1 MGASGSTEEKRKE
14 KERKPLTQ
22 EERVRI
28 DQMFSD
34 LVREMKKHGLPDVVA
49 LRNAYN
55 FALKVHGDTRRKT
68 GDPYITHPLSVAM
81 ILAEIGHETDV
92 IVSAILHDVVE
103 DCNVTVEQLEEEFG
117 SNVADMVNAVT
128 KESRKLSGDPEISP
142 ADLDDLS
149 DRKFRAEIQKKHN
162 RKAVYVKCA
171 DRIHNLRT
179 ISVFPVEKQREK
191 AYKTRTVIIPVARA
205 FHIHKLA
212 DELANLC
219 FEIDN
224 PEMSRRVGA
233 KYRNILKQNSDTLYG
248 KDGVIET
255 AKRLVLRG
263 GVQSDNVV
271 SFDFIER
278 SEDDIFSK
286 LTGMM
291 DTAEDLERVLTKK
304 NVPLFDVFLITSDL
318 SQRDPEDIFFS
329 FYTNLH
335 TCRYHFTITEI
346 EYPKYREQYCY
357 IMEDAYGTKYR
368 LHIQSETQHL
378 EYDHGILVA
387 DVQDFRNGLSV
398 DLFNEGG
405 TFETKMIPV
414 FKKDGTSMLIEDGA
428 TVLDF
433 AFAIDRNI
441 GICAKYALINGK
453 MEKESLRRKLRAGD
467 QIEIISDHDKHR
479 PERDIPHATVRWFE
493 YVYTREAIRFLSRWL
508 EKHMDSGSP
517 TMVVQDGSGKEYEI
531 EMAATVLD
539 FAFAVDEEV
548 GLHLQKAYVNG
559 CKEPTQ
565 LGKTLRYGDK
575 VMFEYDIHDKET
587 PVFNW
592 LNLVKTK
599 KARERLVRY
608 FDANFHRG

>member
-1 MGASGSTEEKRKE
+1 MGASGSTEEKRVE
-14 KERKPLTQ
+14 KERKPLTP
-22 EERVRI
+22 EERKKI

-34 LVREMKKHGLPDVVA
+34 LLREMKKHGLPDVVA

-81 ILAEIGHETDV
+81 ILAEIGHETDI

-103 DCNVTVEQLEEEFG
+103 DCNVTVEQLEKEFG
-117 SNVADMVNAVT
+117 RNVADMVNAVT
-128 KESRKLSGDPEISP
+128 KESRRLSGDPEISP

-149 DRKFRAEIQKKHN
+149 DQKFRTEIRKKHN

-179 ISVFPVEKQREK
+179 ISVFSEEKQRKK
-191 AYKTRTVIIPVARA
+191 AYHTRTVIIPVARA

-219 FEIDN
+219 FEIEN
-224 PEMSRRVGA
+224 PEMFRRVGA
-233 KYRNILKQNSDTLYG
+233 KYRKILKQNSDTLYG
-248 KDGVIET
+248 KYGLIET
-255 AKRLVLRG
+255 TKRLVFDG
-263 GVQSDNVV
+263 GIQSADVA
-271 SFDFIER
+271 SFEFIER
-278 SEDDIFSK
+278 SEDNIFSE
-286 LTGMM
+286 LPEMM
-291 DTAEDLERVLTKK
+291 DTAADLEKVLTKK
-304 NVPLFDVFLITSDL
+304 NVPLFDVFFIISDL
-318 SQRDPEDIFFS
+318 SQRNPADIFFS
-329 FYTNLH
+329 YYSNLH
-335 TCRYHFTITEI
+335 TSRYHYTITGI

-357 IMEDAYGTKYR
+357 RLEDAYGTRYR

-387 DVQDFRNGLSV
+387 DVQDFRNGLSG
-398 DLFNEGG
+398 DTSNDDG

-467 QIEIISDHDKHR
+467 QIEVISDHDKRR
-479 PERDIPHATVRWFE
+479 PEKDIPHATVRWFE

-517 TMVVQDGSGKEYEI
+517 TMVVQDGAGKEYDI

-539 FAFAVDEEV
+539 FAFAIDEEV

-559 CKEPTQ
+559 CTEPAQ

-575 VMFEYDIHDKET
+575 VMFEYDVHDKET

-592 LNLVKTK
+592 LNLVKTR

-608 FDANFHRG
+608 FNENYHKG

>member
-1 MGASGSTEEKRKE
+1 MGTSGSTEEKRRE
-14 KERKPLTQ
+14 KERKPLTP
-22 EERVRI
+22 EERKKI
-28 DQMFSD
+28 DRMFSD
-34 LVREMKKHGLPDVVA
+34 LLREMKKHGLPDVAA

-81 ILAEIGHETDV
+81 ILAEMGHETDI
-92 IVSAILHDVVE
+92 IVSAILHDVIE
-103 DCNVTVEQLEEEFG
+103 DCNVSVEQLEKEF
-117 SNVADMVNAVT
+117 SRNISDMVNAVT
-128 KESRKLSGDPEISP
+128 KESRRLSGDPEISP

-149 DRKFRAEIQKKHN
+149 DQKFRTEIRKKHN

-179 ISVFPVEKQREK
+179 ISVFSEEKQRKK
-191 AYKTRTVIIPVARA
+191 AYHTRTVIIPIARA

-212 DELANLC
+212 DKLANLC
-219 FEIDN
+219 FEIEN
-224 PEMSRRVGA
+224 PEMFRRVSA
-233 KYRNILKQNSDTLYG
+233 KYRKILKQNRDTLYG
-248 KDGVIET
+248 KYGLIET
-255 AKRLVLRG
+255 TKRLVFDG
-263 GVQSDNVV
+263 GSQSDDVA
-271 SFDFIER
+271 SFEFIER
-278 SEDDIFSK
+278 SEDNIFSE
-286 LTGMM
+286 LPEMM
-291 DTAEDLERVLTKK
+291 DTAADLEKVLTKK
-304 NVPLFDVFLITSDL
+304 NVPLFDVFFIVSDL
-318 SQRDPEDIFFS
+318 FQRDPADIFFS
-329 FYTNLH
+329 YYSNLH
-335 TCRYHFTITEI
+335 ASRYHFTITGI

-357 IMEDAYGTKYR
+357 RMEDTYGTRYR

-387 DVQDFRNGLSV
+387 DVQDFRNGLSG
-398 DLFNEGG
+398 DMLNKDGA
-405 TFETKMIPV
+405 FETKMIPV
-414 FKKDGTSMLIEDGA
+414 FRKDGTSMLIEDGA

-467 QIEIISDHDKHR
+467 QIEIISDHDKR
-479 PERDIPHATVRWFE
+479 SPEKDIPHATVRWFE

-517 TMVVQDGSGKEYEI
+517 TMVVQDGSGKEYDI

-539 FAFAVDEEV
+539 FAFAIDEEV

-559 CKEPTQ
+559 CTEPAQ

-575 VMFEYDIHDKET
+575 VMFEYDVYDKET

-592 LNLVKTK
+592 LNLVKTR

-608 FDANFHRG
+608 FNENYHKR

>member
-1 MGASGSTEEKRKE
+1 MNESVLTEEKS
-14 KERKPLTQ
+14 KERKSLTQ
-22 EERVRI
+22 EERVKI
-28 DQMFSD
+28 NQMFSD
-34 LVREMKKHGLPDVVA
+34 LLREMKKHGLPDVAA

-81 ILAEIGHETDV
+81 ILAEIGHETDI

-103 DCNVTVEQLEEEFG
+103 DCNVSVEQLEKEF
-117 SNVADMVNAVT
+117 SRNVSDMVNAVT
-128 KESRKLSGDPEISP
+128 KESRRLSGDPEISP

-149 DRKFRAEIQKKHN
+149 DQKFLTEIRKKHN

-179 ISVFPVEKQREK
+179 ISVFSEEKQRKK
-191 AYKTRTVIIPVARA
+191 AYHTRTVIIPIARA

-219 FEIDN
+219 FQIEN
-224 PEMSRRVGA
+224 PEMFRRVGTR
-233 KYRNILKQNSDTLYG
+233 YRKILKQNSDTLYG
-248 KDGVIET
+248 KYGLIEKT
-255 AKRLVLRG
+255 KRLIFEG
-263 GVQSDNVV
+263 NFQNKNVV
-271 SFDFIER
+271 SFEFIER
-278 SEDDIFSK
+278 SEDNIFSE
-286 LTGMM
+286 LSEMM
-291 DTAEDLERVLTKK
+291 DTAADLEKVLTKK
-304 NVPLFDVFLITSDL
+304 NAPLFDVFFITSDL
-318 SQRDPEDIFFS
+318 AQENPEDIFF
-329 FYTNLH
+329 YYYRKLH
-335 TCRYHFTITEI
+335 DCQYRFTITGI
-346 EYPKYREQYCY
+346 ECLQYRGKCCFR
-357 IMEDAYGTKYR
+357 MEDQYGTQYR
-368 LHIQSETQHL
+368 LYIQSETQHL
-378 EYDHGILVA
+378 EFNHGILMT
-387 DVQDFRNGLSV
+387 DVQDFRDGLFSV
-398 DLFNEGG
+398 LINEDS
-405 TFETKMIPV
+405 FETKMIPV
-414 FKKDGTSMLIEDGA
+414 FRKDGTSMLIEDGA

-453 MEKESLRRKLRAGD
+453 MEKESLRRKVRAGD
-467 QIEIISDHDKHR
+467 QIEIISDHDKR
-479 PERDIPHATVRWFE
+479 SPEKDIPHATVRWFE

-517 TMVVQDGSGKEYEI
+517 TMVVQDGSGKEYDI

-539 FAFAVDEEV
+539 FAFAIDEEV

-559 CKEPTQ
+559 CTEPAQ

-575 VMFEYDIHDKET
+575 VMFEYDVHDKET

-592 LNLVKTK
+592 LNLVKTR

-608 FDANFHRG
+608 FNENYHKG